1 MCYVAAA
8 QEILCLMLLI
18 PDNATLEW
26 TFEDRDRGAC
36 RWGDRG
42 CTATADGKDD
52 DREVSPLNKAI
63 LSIVLEATANSSDSR
78 SIWSLD
84 PGLLAELS
92 GAYFAIADAYV
103 SFLASRIAH
112 LRRHQQYL

>member
-1 MCYVAAA
+1 
-8 QEILCLMLLI
+8 MLLI

-26 TFEDRDRGAC
+26 TFEDRDRSAC

-42 CTATADGKDD
+42 CTVATAGGKDN
-52 DREVSPLNKAI
+52 DREVSPLNTAI
-63 LSIVLEATANSSDSR
+63 LSIVLEATANVSDSR

-103 SFLASRIAH
+103 TFLTSRIAH
-112 LRRHQQYL
+112 LRRHQQHL